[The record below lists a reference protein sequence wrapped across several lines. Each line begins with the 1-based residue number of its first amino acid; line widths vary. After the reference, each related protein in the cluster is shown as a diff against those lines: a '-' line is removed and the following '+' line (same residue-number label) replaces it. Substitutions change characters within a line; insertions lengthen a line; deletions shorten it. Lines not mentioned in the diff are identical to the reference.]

1 MHSWSAAPVPVLPGR
16 GPQLRLY
23 DTADRAVRP
32 VTAGATATM
41 YVCGITPY
49 DATHLGHAATY
60 LAFDLIHR
68 LWLDNGHRVH
78 YVQNITDIDDP
89 LFERAARDGVDWRE
103 LGDREVAL
111 FAEDMAALRVL
122 PPHDY
127 VGATEVIDEVIELIE
142 KLLAAGAA
150 YQLSTAGGVDGA
162 DYADV
167 YYRAGATRQFGYE
180 SNYSHELMLELF
192 AERGGDPQR
201 PGKSDRLDALLWSA
215 ARPGEPAWP
224 SPFGPGRPGWHVE
237 CSAIALNR
245 LGVGLDI
252 QGGGSDLIFPHHEY
266 SAAHAESAT
275 GERRFARHYVHAGM
289 IGWDGQKMSK
299 SRGNLVLVSALR
311 ADGVE
316 PAAIRLGLLAGH
328 YRADRS
334 WDSAVL
340 EQAIA
345 RLAHWRAATALP
357 TGPDATDV
365 IARLRRYLADD
376 LNTPAA
382 LAALDGWATD
392 ALDYGGHHQGAPAA
406 VATAVDALLGVTL

>member
-1 MHSWSAAPVPVLPGR
+1 MHSWSAAPVPVLPGH

-32 VTAGATATM
+32 VTAGQTATM

-68 LWLDNGHRVH
+68 VWLDNGHRVH

-89 LFERAARDGVDWRE
+89 LFERAARDGIDWRA

-150 YQLSTAGGVDGA
+150 YQLSTADGS

-192 AERGGDPQR
+192 AERGGIR
-201 PGKSDRLDALLWSA
+201 SA
-215 ARPGEPAWP
+215 PANP
-224 SPFGPGRPGWHVE
+224 IVSTRCCGRRRGPASRVGRP
-237 CSAIALNR
+237 R
-245 LGVGLDI
+245 
-252 QGGGSDLIFPHHEY
+252 
-266 SAAHAESAT
+266 SAT
-275 GERRFARHYVHAGM
+275 VGPAGM
-289 IGWDGQKMSK
+289 WSVRR
-299 SRGNLVLVSALR
+299 SRSTVSA
-311 ADGVE
+311 
-316 PAAIRLGLLAGH
+316 
-328 YRADRS
+328 
-334 WDSAVL
+334 SA
-340 EQAIA
+340 
-345 RLAHWRAATALP
+345 WTSRAAGRT
-357 TGPDATDV
+357 
-365 IARLRRYLADD
+365 
-376 LNTPAA
+376 
-382 LAALDGWATD
+382 
-392 ALDYGGHHQGAPAA
+392 
-406 VATAVDALLGVTL
+406 